1 MFQKT
6 NIGLIFQHGFALS
19 QESGIS
25 LFKQKLTII
34 YFWLKFAPHTL
45 IFKQVRLAFLILS
58 IIVLLDILAALSAL
72 LGLADFLDRADLLS
86 KIVLKDEE
94 KGKSPDEDREDNVSN
109 RELLKTT
116 IGEEDIE
123 ADSVSDGGPQSD
135 LIYLM
140 NTTDGELMDPRGEVA
155 IFYDQKQ
162 KQKHG

>member
-1 MFQKT
+1 M
-6 NIGLIFQHGFALS
+6 
-19 QESGIS
+19 
-25 LFKQKLTII
+25 
-34 YFWLKFAPHTL
+34 
-45 IFKQVRLAFLILS
+45 RLAFLILS

-72 LGLADFLDRADLLS
+72 LGIADFLDSADLLS

-116 IGEEDIE
+116 NGEEDIE
-123 ADSVSDGGPQSD
+123 ADSVSDGGQQSD